1 MLSSVFLLW
10 DLLTVLLT
18 APQIHLQCFVCLTT
32 VCWHPVAHPSWA
44 KSHQPVQSVSKPS
57 STQPPSVA
65 PVAGAVVSVDVEDLR
80 AEVTHMVK
88 EGQSVAVRCTYY
100 ARTIENPDEELAI
113 SHFMAIWEVS
123 DSKIVKG
130 SMMSQPASAPNW
142 QPV

>member
-1 MLSSVFLLW
+1 MGPKKLIKAFYN
-10 DLLTVLLT
+10 
-18 APQIHLQCFVCLTT
+18 
-32 VCWHPVAHPSWA
+32 
-44 KSHQPVQSVSKPS
+44 
-57 STQPPSVA
+57 A
-65 PVAGAVVSVDVEDLR
+65 PVIEDPEIVSRFFSKDLDLTWHSSEGRVKMGFEALDQFFKEINKTYEDVR

-88 EGQSVAVRCTYY
+88 EGQSVAVRGTYY